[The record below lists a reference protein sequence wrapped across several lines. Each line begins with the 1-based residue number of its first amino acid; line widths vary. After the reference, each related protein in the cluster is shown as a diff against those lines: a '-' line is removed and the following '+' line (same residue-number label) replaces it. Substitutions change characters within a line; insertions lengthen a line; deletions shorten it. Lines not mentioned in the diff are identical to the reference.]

1 MILGIRWAFFEP
13 YVIPSGSMIPTL
25 LINDHILVNKFSYGL
40 HVPFSTKWLVRFG
53 LPIRGDVIVFRSVDD
68 ESVFIIKRVI
78 GLPGDEITVDPKG
91 IVSVNGEALKQDPLS
106 DDEMQDWFRLW
117 PPEDVD
123 ALMESNHLRKETIG
137 GHEHIAL
144 LARDQV
150 HVTQGPY
157 KVPEDSLFMMG
168 DNRDNS
174 SDSRVWGT
182 LPMNHVLGR
191 ATFIWLACEATMPE
205 SGNLCDPKTLRLDRM
220 FRGIR

>member
-40 HVPFSTKWLVRFG
+40 HLPFSTKWLVRFG
-53 LPIRGDVIVFRSVDD
+53 LPNRGDVVVFRSVDD

-78 GLPGDEITVDPKG
+78 GLPGDEIRVKPDGLVT
-91 IVSVNGEALKQDPLS
+91 VNGKPYEQTKMS
-106 DDEMQDWFRLW
+106 DQEMLDHFKAW

-123 ALMESNHLRKETIG
+123 ALLESNHLLKEKVG
-137 GHEHIAL
+137 EREHITLYAKGQQHM
-144 LARDQV
+144 A
-150 HVTQGPY
+150 QGPY

-174 SDSRVWGT
+174 SDSRVWGP
-182 LPMNHVLGR
+182 LPMNRVLGR
-191 ATFIWLACEATMPE
+191 ATFIWLACEGTLSEA
-205 SGNLCDPKTLRLDRM
+205 GNLCDPKTLRADRM